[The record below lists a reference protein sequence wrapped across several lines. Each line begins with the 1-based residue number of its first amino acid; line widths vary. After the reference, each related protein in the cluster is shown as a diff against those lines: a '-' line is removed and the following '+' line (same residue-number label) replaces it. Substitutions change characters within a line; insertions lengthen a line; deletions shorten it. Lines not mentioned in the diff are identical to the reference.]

1 MKNATNKHMALFGK
15 DKTTPVK
22 KSASKAPAK
31 EASMKDM
38 YADTTPEVKKSDKS
52 ENKTAAVNQ
61 AYRVLIKPIV
71 SEKASRQQT
80 SNNQYFFAVAIGAN
94 KIEIAKAIKTA
105 YGVAPINVSVIR
117 MEGKS
122 RRYGRVIGKRKDWK
136 KAIVTLA
143 KGKTIALHEG
153 V

>member
-1 MKNATNKHMALFGK
+1 MKNATNKDMSLFGK

-22 KSASKAPAK
+22 KSATKAPAK
-31 EASMKDM
+31 EASMKEM
-38 YADTTPEVKKSDKS
+38 YADAPESKKSDKS

-80 SNNQYFFAVAIGAN
+80 TNNQYFFAVAIGAN

-105 YGVAPINVSVIR
+105 YGVTPINVSVIR

>member
-1 MKNATNKHMALFGK
+1 MALFGK

>member
-1 MKNATNKHMALFGK
+1 MALFGK
-15 DKTTPVK
+15 DKKTPVK
-22 KSASKAPAK
+22 KSAAKAPAK
-31 EASMKDM
+31 EASMKEM
-38 YADTTPEVKKSDKS
+38 YADTTEVKKSDKS
-52 ENKTAAVNQ
+52 EHKTGAVNQ

-80 SNNQYFFAVAIGAN
+80 TNNQYFFAVAIGAN

-105 YGVAPINVSVIR
+105 YGVAPIKVSVIR

-122 RRYGRVIGKRKDWK
+122 RRYGRIIGKRKDWK